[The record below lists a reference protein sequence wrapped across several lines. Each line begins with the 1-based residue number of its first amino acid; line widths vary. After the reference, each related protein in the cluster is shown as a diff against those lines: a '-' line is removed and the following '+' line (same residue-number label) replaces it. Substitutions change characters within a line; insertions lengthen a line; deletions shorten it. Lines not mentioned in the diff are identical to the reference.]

1 MDKKTIGI
9 ISVISTSL
17 LCGIPG
23 LAGLCFGSMAI
34 LGSLLPDNGI
44 DPADTT
50 LLTVTVIG
58 ILCLSLVFI
67 AIPIVVGFL
76 SLGKSRIKPIASDVA
91 IPEEDF

>member
-9 ISVISTSL
+9 ISVILTSL

-23 LAGLCFGSMAI
+23 LAGLCFGSMAV

-50 LLTVTVIG
+50 LLMVTVIG
-58 ILCLSLVFI
+58 MLCLSLVFI
-67 AIPIVVGFL
+67 AVPIVVGFL
-76 SLGKSRIKPIASDVA
+76 TLGQKEKKTIDTDVA